1 MRFDLT
7 PTQLLAAFGVLFA
20 LIVVWRWSTQKAHR
34 AADKARASA
43 RVVSLAGR
51 VLVTATVLV
60 GVQWIVITHPTGSP
74 TLLLVVLA
82 LPDVLAAYVL
92 TRTLTV
98 TSMDVTR
105 RGGGRR

>member
-7 PTQLLAAFGVLFA
+7 PTQIMAAVGVLLA
-20 LIVVWRWSTQKAHR
+20 LIVVWRWSAKKARR
-34 AADKARASA
+34 AADRARASA

-51 VLVTATVLV
+51 VLVTAGLLV
-60 GVQWIVITHPTGSP
+60 GVQWIVITHPSGNQP
-74 TLLLVVLA
+74 LLLVVLA
-82 LPDVLAAYVL
+82 LPDLLAAYVL

-105 RGGGRR
+105 RDSDRR

>member
-7 PTQLLAAFGVLFA
+7 PTQMMAAFGVLLA
-20 LIVVWRWSTQKAHR
+20 LIVVWRWGASRARR

-51 VLVTATVLV
+51 VLVTAGVLV
-60 GVQWIVITHPTGSP
+60 GAQWIVITHPSSNP

-82 LPDVLAAYVL
+82 LPNLLAAYVL

-105 RGGGRR
+105 RDGDRR